1 MTFLKKVAPIVF
13 HGGLIMAPLVV
24 VDIWSA
30 QQGILQKLENIIWVL
45 RGKVGNK
52 SGDSGSE
59 DSESDNQ
66 IVVKRRSTRCGRK

>member
-1 MTFLKKVAPIVF
+1 MSFLIKVASIVF
-13 HGGLIMAPLVV
+13 YGGLIMAPLVV

-30 QQGILQKLENIIWVL
+30 QQGILQELENIRCVL

-59 DSESDNQ
+59 DSDSDDQ
-66 IVVKRRSTRCGRK
+66 TVVKRRSTRCGRK